1 MDFTSIYAILHMD
14 PAVASAVLEGLPKR
28 VEKAL
33 DKRVGKTEKY
43 REVLAKVLANLWH
56 QNAFATWDKAKAE
69 TALTVLCPLLLCNQV
84 LPKINYKTVAD
95 MAEDILAKAEE
106 KETKE
111 KKKWEENKSQS
122 SKDKPR
128 GKSRKRSRSGS
139 PRHRNGNRRE
149 RSSSNS
155 AQGQQDRRRRNE
167 KRPSQEGAV
176 DGSQTPRAKR
186 YHQEEDNDART
197 PRASSA
203 QSLSATSLAPSDQ
216 DSATNCPKGRLAD
229 IRKEQS
235 MLRQEIANK
244 MEQRGGGRKTGSGS
258 RTKRNCKRQSRGR

>member
-111 KKKWEENKSQS
+111 KKNGRRTNPRAVRINRVGNRERGAALEAHATETGTGESAVAATARKG
-122 SKDKPR
+122 SKTDVGGARNDQVRKELSMVAKRR
-128 GKSRKRSRSGS
+128 GPSDITRRRTMMRERPGRR
-139 PRHRNGNRRE
+139 RHR
-149 RSSSNS
+149 
-155 AQGQQDRRRRNE
+155 A
-167 KRPSQEGAV
+167 
-176 DGSQTPRAKR
+176 
-186 YHQEEDNDART
+186 
-197 PRASSA
+197 
-203 QSLSATSLAPSDQ
+203 
-216 DSATNCPKGRLAD
+216 
-229 IRKEQS
+229 
-235 MLRQEIANK
+235 
-244 MEQRGGGRKTGSGS
+244 
-258 RTKRNCKRQSRGR
+258 